1 MDGVTLHDSVLP
13 PDVVTHLWAWLQTL
27 PFTRIERGVMHLS
40 RALQDDNTNNEQAQF
55 LVRLLKMHGLEA
67 YLPFDDVSVVRY
79 ENGADF
85 VDWHSDGGALLE
97 SGCAMGIVSFGASR
111 PIEFRRKDDEAN
123 AYRVMLQEN
132 DLVVSAEGFQHEHQ
146 HRIPPYAAADSLR
159 ISVVLFTHNKQGK
172 VKHAKSETFY

>member
-1 MDGVTLHDSVLP
+1 MDGVVLHDSVLP
-13 PDVVTHLWAWLQTL
+13 SDVVTHLLGWLQTL

-55 LVRLLKMHGLEA
+55 LVRLLKTHGLEA

-85 VDWHSDGGALLE
+85 VDWHSDGGPLLE
-97 SGCAMGIVSFGASR
+97 PGCAMGIISFGASR
-111 PIEFRRKDDEAN
+111 PIEFRRKDDEVSI
-123 AYRVMLQEN
+123 YRVMLQEN
-132 DLVVSAEGFQHEHQ
+132 DLVVSVEGFQRDHQ
-146 HRIPPYAAADSLR
+146 HRIPPYTTSESLR

-172 VKHAKSETFY
+172 SERF